1 MKMFRYYWK
10 QNKYVKSGDY
20 KGGLFYQV
28 RSFVHP
34 SAEVDKKYGY
44 PTEEAAVKAYNDSG
58 CVLPLVLI
66 KQYEDVP
73 DDVVDK
79 EQILSKAKEVKALM
93 DNYNQSIQLFV
104 DVLEM

>member
-10 QNKYVKSGDY
+10 QNKYVKSGEY

-44 PTEEAAVKAYNDSG
+44 PTEEAAVKAYNESG
-58 CVLPLVLI
+58 LVSPLVLI

-73 DDVVDK
+73 EDVVDN
-79 EQILSKAKEVKALM
+79 EQLLDMIEEGKMAMEGCKYGAICHK
-93 DNYNQSIQLFV
+93 
-104 DVLEM
+104 